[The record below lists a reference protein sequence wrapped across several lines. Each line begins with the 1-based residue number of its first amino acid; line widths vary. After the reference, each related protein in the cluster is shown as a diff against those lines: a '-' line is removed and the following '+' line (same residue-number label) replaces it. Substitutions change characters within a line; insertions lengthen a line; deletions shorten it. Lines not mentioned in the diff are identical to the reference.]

1 MKDFGLYLIITN
13 PVLPYHQIAEIAV
26 RNNVK
31 MLQLREKNLNDRDL
45 LEVAYVLREKTA
57 GTNTLF
63 AVNDRADIAKL
74 VKADILHL
82 GQNDLSIADTR
93 KIVGNDMMIG
103 LSTHSLEQAKN
114 ALDLNPAY
122 IGFGPIF
129 KTPTKAVPDPVV
141 GTAKIRSVVD
151 MADKRNIP
159 VVAIGGIFPDNLAD
173 VLQAGAR
180 NISMV
185 RYFMESTDLDG
196 RIKQITKIIH
206 SAGYSEFL

>member
-1 MKDFGLYLIITN
+1 MKDLGLYLIITN
-13 PVLPYHQIAEIAV
+13 PALPYHEIAEIAV
-26 RNNVK
+26 QNNVK
-31 MLQLREKNLNDRDL
+31 MLQLREKSLNDRDL
-45 LEVAYVLREKTA
+45 LKVAHVLREKTA
-57 GTNTLF
+57 DTNTLF

-82 GQNDLSIADTR
+82 GQNDLSIADAR

-103 LSTHSLEQAKN
+103 LSTHSFEQAKN

-129 KTPTKAVPDPVV
+129 KTPTKAVPDPIV

-159 VVAIGGIFPDNLAD
+159 VVAIGGIFPDNLTD
-173 VLQAGAR
+173 VLHAGAR

-185 RYFMESTDLDG
+185 RYFMESADLNG
-196 RIKQITKIIH
+196 RIKQITKIINSTRH
-206 SAGYSEFL
+206 TDF